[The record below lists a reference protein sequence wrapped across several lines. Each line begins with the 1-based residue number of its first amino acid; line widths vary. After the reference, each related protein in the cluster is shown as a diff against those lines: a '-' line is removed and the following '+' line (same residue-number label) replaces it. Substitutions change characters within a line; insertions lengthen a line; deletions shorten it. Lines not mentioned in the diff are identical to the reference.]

1 MASIP
6 LRFLTFASRARC
18 RPLLQTSGVVCV
30 SDTTVTSAKTAELQ
44 AKRFG
49 TWTRVNQRFQ
59 IPHFRRDM
67 YLGQYTRKHPVL
79 APAERY
85 QLIIIIIII
94 IISTTMFMVL
104 SS

>member
-1 MASIP
+1 
-6 LRFLTFASRARC
+6 
-18 RPLLQTSGVVCV
+18 
-30 SDTTVTSAKTAELQ
+30 
-44 AKRFG
+44 
-49 TWTRVNQRFQ
+49 
-59 IPHFRRDM
+59 M

-94 IISTTMFMVL
+94 TTTMFMVL

>member
-1 MASIP
+1 
-6 LRFLTFASRARC
+6 
-18 RPLLQTSGVVCV
+18 
-30 SDTTVTSAKTAELQ
+30 
-44 AKRFG
+44 
-49 TWTRVNQRFQ
+49 
-59 IPHFRRDM
+59 M

-94 IISTTMFMVL
+94 IIITTTMFMVL

>member
-1 MASIP
+1 MLDAGHCYK
-6 LRFLTFASRARC
+6 R
-18 RPLLQTSGVVCV
+18 SGVVYV

-49 TWTRVNQRFQ
+49 IWTRVNQRFQ
-59 IPHFRRDM
+59 ILHFRHDM

-94 IISTTMFMVL
+94 IITTTMFMVL